1 MNKIFK
7 LASAFKMKCGSSP
20 MKEVSGPGKKKP
32 AAPAPTFDPAQRI
45 GTGEGNIGGPGG
57 STGVY
62 NFNRPRPV
70 ADNELMQ
77 TKDVSYNQS
86 KKYAKAANAGVEN
99 EVRWN
104 VERQAKMDSTN
115 TANTAKFNGLSL
127 AQQKKAGNMAANET
141 RKNIGSPSHP
151 QVDRI
156 TDGTDGY
163 GPYAKAKNNDTYK
176 RGGSFEVKYNYKDL
190 AD

>member
-7 LASAFKMKCGSSP
+7 LASAFKMNCSSA
-20 MKEVSGPGKKKP
+20 MKQVTGPGKKKP
-32 AAPAPTFDPAQRI
+32 AAPTFDPAQRI

-62 NFNRPRPV
+62 DFNRPKPV
-70 ADNELMQ
+70 AGNELMQ
-77 TKDVSYNQS
+77 TKNVSYNQS
-86 KKYAKAANAGVEN
+86 KKYAKAVNAGVEN

-115 TANTAKFNGLSL
+115 NANVAKFNGLSL

-151 QVDRI
+151 QVDRN
-156 TDGTDGY
+156 TDGSDGY

-176 RGGSFEVKYNYKDL
+176 RRGSFEIKYDYKDL
-190 AD
+190 QD